1 VCGRRE
7 IVGKAELIG
16 VIDDAG
22 NLQQYPLEGD
32 GARRFK
38 ADL

>member
-1 VCGRRE
+1 LRIIALRE

-22 NLQQYPLEGD
+22 NLQQHPLEGD
-32 GARRFK
+32 DG
-38 ADL
+38 